1 MAEMLRQ
8 FRGTI
13 VALVGC
19 ALIGGA
25 WWALGR
31 TPEPAP
37 RAKGAAAAPDG
48 VALFTFEKSD
58 LVGVTVERP
67 DGTIRLVEQ
76 ADGWWLDGAGA
87 RLPASRSMV
96 NRVKHQ
102 LHDLVSRATVV
113 EGSSDAALYGLGA
126 SAIHVSLTLR
136 NGRTMTFDAGDPNPS
151 GVSFYIRPSPGD
163 VVYTVKK
170 SAVDYYSLDLSE
182 FRERRFASFDSKD
195 VDALDATWSDGRHL
209 RFQRTAEH
217 AWDLL
222 QPERFAANDDEVR
235 ALMGRVSALK
245 AVDFVTDAPTPDA
258 LHQYGL
264 DAPRLTVALTFSG
277 REPLTLLV
285 GAKAPGT
292 DGNDDLSYVR
302 TAEEPSVYT
311 ARDGLL
317 EDYARPATAYRLM
330 RFGRMDA
337 NRVSLVAATY
347 APAAGAPADEARL
360 AGTVT
365 VRMASSAWMWDDGQP
380 VAGSTPNR
388 VAQRAA
394 GIEAE
399 AWVTAT
405 PDDARY
411 GFDPPQV
418 SVRLQDLDG
427 VDRRLLIGRE
437 GPAGTD
443 HEGAARTR
451 YYARV
456 SDHDDVYLVDGGVI
470 DVVKDLMREHRRKA
484 DGDSATD
491 ERTERIEAERGV
503 PPALAPNPPPPGSKT
518 P

>member
-1 MAEMLRQ
+1 MAGMLQQ

-13 VALVGC
+13 LALVGC
-19 ALIGGA
+19 ALVGGA
-25 WWALGR
+25 WWALR
-31 TPEPAP
+31 REPAP
-37 RAKGAAAAPDG
+37 APHVKGAASADG

-58 LVGVTVERP
+58 LVRVTVERP

-76 ADGWWLDGAGA
+76 PDGWWIDGAGA
-87 RLPASRSMV
+87 KLPASKSMV

-113 EGSSDAALYGLGA
+113 EGTADAALYGLGA
-126 SAIHVSLTLR
+126 SAIHVTLALR
-136 NGRTMTFDAGDPNPS
+136 DGRTLTFDAGDPNPS
-151 GVSFYIRPSPGD
+151 GVSFYIRPTPGD

-195 VDALDATWSDGRHL
+195 VDSLDATWADGRHF
-209 RFQRTAEH
+209 RFQRTGEH

-235 ALMGRVSALK
+235 ALLGRVSALK
-245 AVDFVTDAPTPDA
+245 AVDFVTDAPAPEA

-264 DAPRLTVALTFSG
+264 DAPRLTVALGFSG

-285 GAKAPGT
+285 GADAPGK
-292 DGNDDLSYVR
+292 DGIYDTFYVR

-311 ARDGLL
+311 ARNGLL
-317 EDYARPATAYRLM
+317 EDYARPASAYRLM
-330 RFGRMDA
+330 RFGRMDP

-347 APAAGAPADEARL
+347 APPAGASSDDARL

-365 VRMASSAWMWDDGQP
+365 VHMASSSWMWDDGQP
-380 VAGSTPNR
+380 VPGSTPAR
-388 VAQRAA
+388 VAQRAGA
-394 GIEAE
+394 IEAE
-399 AWVTAT
+399 AYVSST
-405 PDDARY
+405 PDDVRY
-411 GFDPPQV
+411 GFDHPRV
-418 SVRLQDLDG
+418 TVRLQDLDG
-427 VDRRLLIGRE
+427 ADRRLLIGRE
-437 GPAGTD
+437 GPAGAD
-443 HEGAARTR
+443 HDGAARTR

-470 DVVKDLMREHRRKA
+470 DVVKDLLREHRRKA

-503 PPALAPNPPPPGSKT
+503 PPALAPNPPTPGT
-518 P
+518 PTP